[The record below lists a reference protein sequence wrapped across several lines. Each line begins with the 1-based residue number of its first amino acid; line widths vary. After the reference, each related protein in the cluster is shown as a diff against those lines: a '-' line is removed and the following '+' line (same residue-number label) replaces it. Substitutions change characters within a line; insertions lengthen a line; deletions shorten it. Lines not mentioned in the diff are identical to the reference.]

1 MNRHR
6 VIPAAVIAMMGVL
19 ACACA
24 ATAFA
29 QDARSTVTFPSRPV
43 TFIVPLP
50 TGGLSDLL
58 ARVIGQKLAE
68 AWGQPV
74 IVENKP
80 GASGNIGAGLLS
92 KATPDGH
99 TIMIAP
105 AAISTASALY
115 KNPGFT
121 VFESV
126 QPVTLLGEVPFMLVV
141 HPSLPVNTVAEFIA
155 YAKQHPDKLSLGSGG
170 SGTIP
175 HLSGE
180 VLKMRTGI
188 QFQHVPYK
196 GGIQAM
202 TDLVAGHIQFTIDGG
217 SHVVTQIDA
226 KKVRMLAVTTP
237 QRLPQYPD
245 TPTMAESGYPG
256 FEASAWQMLFVTGGT
271 PRPIVD
277 RIQADVSRILKTPEV
292 AEVFVK
298 AGIVPSGASTAATEA
313 FLRAEIAKW
322 GNVVRVS
329 GAKVD

>member
-1 MNRHR
+1 MNMRR
-6 VIPAAVIAMMGVL
+6 VVPAAAIAMVGVL
-19 ACACA
+19 ACICA

-155 YAKQHPDKLSLGSGG
+155 YAKQNPDKLSLGSGG
-170 SGTIP
+170 SGTVP

-226 KKVRMLAVTTP
+226 KKVRMLAMATP
-237 QRLPQYPD
+237 QRLPQYSD
-245 TPTMAESGYPG
+245 TPTMVESGFPP
-256 FEASAWQMLFVTGGT
+256 ASKPAHG
-271 PRPIVD
+271 RCC
-277 RIQADVSRILKTPEV
+277 S
-292 AEVFVK
+292 
-298 AGIVPSGASTAATEA
+298 
-313 FLRAEIAKW
+313 
-322 GNVVRVS
+322 
-329 GAKVD
+329 